1 MDDVFDCDKEID
13 HLLDIYHRAAME
25 EKATQR
31 RQSNNNFNQCP
42 RNFRGKDIT
51 QLPVPQR
58 FVKKQKKASTRQE
71 TKPLPAFSIDSST
84 QPPIKNS
91 YDAVLATL
99 MNINDP

>member
-31 RQSNNNFNQCP
+31 RQSNNNYSQCP
-42 RNFRGKDIT
+42 GNSQCPGKDIT

-71 TKPLPAFSIDSST
+71 SAYSIDSST
-84 QPPIKNS
+84 LVPIKDS
-91 YDAVLATL
+91 YDAVQAT
-99 MNINDP
+99 

>member
-1 MDDVFDCDKEID
+1 MEQVFDCDKEID
-13 HLLDIYHRAAME
+13 NLLEIYHRAAME
-25 EKATQR
+25 EKAMQR
-31 RQSNNNFNQCP
+31 RQSNNNYSQCP
-42 RNFRGKDIT
+42 GKDIT